1 MAGES
6 PKCSTQ
12 CLIPIIWT
20 KPGPK
25 HYLCY
30 HARAQAQVRAYFSNN
45 VQIIRY
51 YVRRYS
57 METQTSRLSVTLTI
71 TSWWKCNGNKCHF
84 HMLRWW
90 TSTVIRTL
98 WMLKPLMQKNSKTG
112 FLHFNAL
119 LNPDPVLH
127 GGYYATGAQVAQFL
141 LAKIFRYP
149 RCVAAFDKL
158 SEVCC

>member
-1 MAGES
+1 VSLPHVALVNLN
-6 PKCSTQ
+6 CDTH
-12 CLIPIIWT
+12 T
-20 KPGPK
+20 
-25 HYLCY
+25 
-30 HARAQAQVRAYFSNN
+30 VD
-45 VQIIRY
+45 V
-51 YVRRYS
+51 
-57 METQTSRLSVTLTI
+57 ETV
-71 TSWWKCNGNKCHF
+71 NA
-84 HMLRWW
+84 
-90 TSTVIRTL
+90 
-98 WMLKPLMQKNSKTG
+98 KNSKTG